1 MRLTLNIK
9 KTMKKSFKL
18 PIEYP
23 QDYYTNDL
31 KDYDQIILAL
41 HGYQLN
47 GEFIFKRLIRH
58 LDLSKTLLICPNAP
72 FLVPMKKED
81 GFKAGYSW
89 YFFDPKTRNF
99 YINYDPSA
107 KLMHDLIEKINI
119 NKVPVHIMGYS
130 QGGYLAPRVAEL
142 NEHVTKVIGISC
154 IFRSNRFVIKDNC
167 EYSQIHG
174 SNDEVVSYSEGKEE
188 FLKLGL
194 KPENF
199 HSVETEHILDQK
211 ILEKLKEIYE

>member
-1 MRLTLNIK
+1 
-9 KTMKKSFKL
+9 MKKSFNL

-31 KDYDQIILAL
+31 EEYDQIILAL

-47 GEFIFKRLIRH
+47 GEFIFKRLTRH
-58 LDLSKTLLICPNAP
+58 LKLSKTLIICPNAP

-107 KLMHDLIEKINI
+107 KLMHDLIEKINVK
-119 NKVPVHIMGYS
+119 KVPVHIIGYS
-130 QGGYLAPRVAEL
+130 QGGYLAPKVAEF
-142 NEHVTKVIGISC
+142 NEHVSKVFGISC
-154 IFRSNRFVIKDNC
+154 IFRANRFEIKEDC
-167 EYSQIHG
+167 EYFQIHG
-174 SNDEVVSYSEGKEE
+174 SLDKVVSYGEGKEE

-199 HSVETEHILDQK
+199 YSVKTEHILDQK
-211 ILEKLKEIYE
+211 LLEKLKEIYE